1 MSDEKKDNYS
11 RDADQT
17 RYLWIAGIIG
27 ESTLIFMFALEV
39 IAMVKFATLN
49 KDGSGYTP
57 FIFTPE
63 IVHTLIPV
71 TVGAVLTIGSFL
83 FGREVGKQQ
92 ERRHQ

>member
-1 MSDEKKDNYS
+1 M
-11 RDADQT
+11 
-17 RYLWIAGIIG
+17 I
-27 ESTLIFMFALEV
+27 
-39 IAMVKFATLN
+39 KFSVSN

-83 FGREVGKQQ
+83 FGREMGKQQ
-92 ERRHQ
+92 ERRQQ